1 MKPKPRGPVEAF
13 KPAVV
18 WRASQC
24 GWLKIAKTQHG
35 HDIWEKPNGERVVVW
50 VGVEPLVPTRRG
62 TTFNQIWQRFK
73 AAAQEP

>member
-18 WRASQC
+18 RRASQS

-62 TTFNQIWQRFK
+62 TTFNQLWQRFK
-73 AAAQEP
+73 AAAQEL